1 MEENLK
7 FLEVKNYKES
17 EVRELSPLALAY
29 IGDACFEILVRSE
42 ILDVRKNPNKLHR
55 ESIRFVRAKSQ
66 RELIEKVEDKLTE
79 EEMKIFKRGRNAKS
93 HTVPK
98 NADPIDYR
106 MATGLEALFGY
117 LYLLKRYDR
126 IREIFEEMIRWR

>member
-1 MEENLK
+1 MEENLN
-7 FLEVKNYKES
+7 FLEIKEFS
-17 EVRELSPLALAY
+17 ESDIREMSPLALAY

-42 ILDVRKNPNKLHR
+42 ILDKKKNPNKLHR
-55 ESIRFVRAKSQ
+55 ESIKYVRAKSQ
-66 RELIEKVEDKLTE
+66 RALFEKIEDEITE

-106 MATGLEALFGY
+106 YATGVEALFGY
-117 LYLLKRYDR
+117 LYLLKRYER
-126 IREIFEEMIRWR
+126 IREIFRRMVQ

>member
-7 FLEVKNYKES
+7 FLEIKDYNEA
-17 EVRELSPLALAY
+17 EVREFNPLALAY
-29 IGDACFEILVRSE
+29 IGDAAFEILVRSE

-55 ESIRFVRAKSQ
+55 ESIRYVRAKGQ
-66 RELIEKVEDKLTE
+66 RELFEKIEDKLTE
-79 EEMKIFKRGRNAKS
+79 DEYKIFKRGRNAKS

-106 MATGLEALFGY
+106 IATGVEALFGY
-117 LYLLKRYDR
+117 LYLLKRYER
-126 IREIFEEMIRWR
+126 IRDLFKEMTK

>member
-42 ILDVRKNPNKLHR
+42 ILDARKNPNKLHR

-117 LYLLKRYDR
+117 LYLLKRYNR

>member
-1 MEENLK
+1 MEENLN
-7 FLEVKNYKES
+7 FLEVKNYREA

-66 RELIEKVEDKLTE
+66 RELFEKIEEKLTE
-79 EEMKIFKRGRNAKS
+79 EEIKVFKRGRNAKS

-106 MATGLEALFGY
+106 IATGVEALFGY
-117 LYLLKRYDR
+117 LYLLKRYNR
-126 IREIFEEMIRWR
+126 IREIFKEMIR

>member
-1 MEENLK
+1 MEENLN
-7 FLEVKNYKES
+7 FLEVKNYTEA

-66 RELIEKVEDKLTE
+66 RELFEKIEENLTDE
-79 EEMKIFKRGRNAKS
+79 EIKIFKRGRNAKS

-106 MATGLEALFGY
+106 IATGLEALFGY
-117 LYLLKRYDR
+117 LYLLKRYNR
-126 IREIFEEMIRWR
+126 IREIFKEMIGWR

>member
-1 MEENLK
+1 MEENLN
-7 FLEVKNYKES
+7 FLEVKNYSEA
-17 EVRELSPLALAY
+17 EVREFSPLALAY
-29 IGDACFEILVRSE
+29 IGDACFE

-66 RELIEKVEDKLTE
+66 RELFEKIEENLTDE
-79 EEMKIFKRGRNAKS
+79 EIKIFKRGRNAKS

-106 MATGLEALFGY
+106 IATGLEALFGY
-117 LYLLKRYDR
+117 LYLLKRYNR
-126 IREIFEEMIRWR
+126 IREIFKEMIGWR

>member
-1 MEENLK
+1 MEENLN
-7 FLEVKNYKES
+7 FLEVKNYSEA

-66 RELIEKVEDKLTE
+66 RELFEKIEEILTE
-79 EEMKIFKRGRNAKS
+79 EEIKIFKRGRNAKS

-106 MATGLEALFGY
+106 IATGVEALFGY
-117 LYLLKRYDR
+117 LYLLKRYNR
-126 IREIFEEMIRWR
+126 IREIFKEMIR

>member
-1 MEENLK
+1 MEENLN
-7 FLEVKNYKES
+7 FLEVKNYSEA

-66 RELIEKVEDKLTE
+66 RELFEKIEENLTE
-79 EEMKIFKRGRNAKS
+79 EEIKIFKRGRNAKS

-106 MATGLEALFGY
+106 IATGLEALFGY
-117 LYLLKRYDR
+117 LYLLKRYNR
-126 IREIFEEMIRWR
+126 IREIFKEMIR

>member
-7 FLEVKNYKES
+7 FLEVKNYSEA
-17 EVRELSPLALAY
+17 EVREFSPLALAY
-29 IGDACFEILVRSE
+29 IGDACFEMLVRSE

-66 RELIEKVEDKLTE
+66 RELFEKIEENLTE
-79 EEMKIFKRGRNAKS
+79 EEIKIFKRGRNAKS

-106 MATGLEALFGY
+106 IATGLEALFGY
-117 LYLLKRYDR
+117 LYLLKRYNR
-126 IREIFEEMIRWR
+126 IREIFKEMIGWR

>member
-1 MEENLK
+1 MEENLN
-7 FLEVKNYKES
+7 FLVVKNYTEA

-66 RELIEKVEDKLTE
+66 RELFEKIEENLTE
-79 EEMKIFKRGRNAKS
+79 EEIKIFKRGRNAKS

-106 MATGLEALFGY
+106 IATGVEALFGY
-117 LYLLKRYDR
+117 LYLLKRYNR
-126 IREIFEEMIRWR
+126 IREIFKEMIR

>member
-1 MEENLK
+1 MEENLN
-7 FLEVKNYKES
+7 FLEVKNYSEA
-17 EVRELSPLALAY
+17 EVRELSPLPLAY

-66 RELIEKVEDKLTE
+66 RELFEKIEENLTE
-79 EEMKIFKRGRNAKS
+79 EEIKIFKRGRNAKS

-106 MATGLEALFGY
+106 IATGVEALFGY
-117 LYLLKRYDR
+117 LYLLKRYNR
-126 IREIFEEMIRWR
+126 IREIFKEMIR

>member
-1 MEENLK
+1 MDENLN
-7 FLEVKNYKES
+7 FLEVKNYSEA

-66 RELIEKVEDKLTE
+66 RELFEKIEENLTE
-79 EEMKIFKRGRNAKS
+79 EEIKIFKRGRNAKS

-106 MATGLEALFGY
+106 IATGVEALFGY
-117 LYLLKRYDR
+117 LYLLKRYNR
-126 IREIFEEMIRWR
+126 IREIFKEMIR

>member
-117 LYLLKRYDR
+117 LYLLKRYNR

>member
-29 IGDACFEILVRSE
+29 IGDACFEIVVRSE

-126 IREIFEEMIRWR
+126 IREIFEEMIR

>member
-42 ILDVRKNPNKLHR
+42 ILDARKNPNKLHR

-79 EEMKIFKRGRNAKS
+79 EEIKIFKRGRNAKS

-126 IREIFEEMIRWR
+126 IREIFEEMIR

>member
-1 MEENLK
+1 LEENLK
-7 FLEVKNYKES
+7 FLEVKNYEES

-106 MATGLEALFGY
+106 VATGLEALFGY

-126 IREIFEEMIRWR
+126 IREIFEEMIR

>member
-7 FLEVKNYKES
+7 FLEIKDYSEA
-17 EVRELSPLALAY
+17 EVREFNPLALAY
-29 IGDACFEILVRSE
+29 IGDAAFEILVRSE

-55 ESIRFVRAKSQ
+55 ESIRYVRAKGQ
-66 RELIEKVEDKLTE
+66 RELFEKIEDKLTE
-79 EEMKIFKRGRNAKS
+79 DEYKIFKRGRNAKS

-106 MATGLEALFGY
+106 IATGVEALFGY
-117 LYLLKRYDR
+117 LYLLKRYER
-126 IREIFEEMIRWR
+126 IRDLFKEMTKWR

>member
-7 FLEVKNYKES
+7 FLEVKNYKGS

-42 ILDVRKNPNKLHR
+42 ILDARKNPNKLHR

-126 IREIFEEMIRWR
+126 IREIFEEMIR

>member
-1 MEENLK
+1 MEENLN
-7 FLEVKNYKES
+7 FLEVKNYSEA

-66 RELIEKVEDKLTE
+66 RELFEKIEENLTE
-79 EEMKIFKRGRNAKS
+79 EEIKVFKRGRNAKS

-106 MATGLEALFGY
+106 IATGVEALFGY
-117 LYLLKRYDR
+117 LYLLKRYNR
-126 IREIFEEMIRWR
+126 IREIFKEMIR

>member
-7 FLEVKNYKES
+7 FLEIKDYSEA
-17 EVRELSPLALAY
+17 EVREFNPLAIAY
-29 IGDACFEILVRSE
+29 IGDAAFENLVRSE

-55 ESIRFVRAKSQ
+55 ESIRYVRAKGQ
-66 RELIEKVEDKLTE
+66 RELFEKIEDKLTE
-79 EEMKIFKRGRNAKS
+79 DEYKIFKRGRNAKS

-106 MATGLEALFGY
+106 IATGVEALFGY
-117 LYLLKRYDR
+117 LYLLKRYER
-126 IREIFEEMIRWR
+126 IRDLFKEMTK

>member
-7 FLEVKNYKES
+7 FLEVKNYSEA
-17 EVRELSPLALAY
+17 EVREFSPLALAY

-66 RELIEKVEDKLTE
+66 RELFEKIEENLTE
-79 EEMKIFKRGRNAKS
+79 EEIKIFKRGRNAKS

-106 MATGLEALFGY
+106 IATGLEALFGY
-117 LYLLKRYDR
+117 LYLLKRYNR
-126 IREIFEEMIRWR
+126 IREIFKEMIGWR

>member
-1 MEENLK
+1 MEENLN
-7 FLEVKNYKES
+7 FLEVKNYSEA

-66 RELIEKVEDKLTE
+66 RELFEKIEENLTE
-79 EEMKIFKRGRNAKS
+79 EEIKIFKRGRNAKS

-106 MATGLEALFGY
+106 IATGVEALFGY
-117 LYLLKRYDR
+117 LYLLKRYNR
-126 IREIFEEMIRWR
+126 IREIFKEMIG

>member
-1 MEENLK
+1 MEENLN
-7 FLEVKNYKES
+7 FLEVKSYSEA

-66 RELIEKVEDKLTE
+66 RELFEKIEENLTE
-79 EEMKIFKRGRNAKS
+79 EEIKIFKRGRNAKS

-98 NADPIDYR
+98 SADPIDYR
-106 MATGLEALFGY
+106 IATGVEALFGY
-117 LYLLKRYDR
+117 LYLLKRYNR
-126 IREIFEEMIRWR
+126 IREIFKEMIR

>member
-1 MEENLK
+1 MEENLN
-7 FLEVKNYKES
+7 FLEVKNYSEA

-66 RELIEKVEDKLTE
+66 RELFEKIEENLTE
-79 EEMKIFKRGRNAKS
+79 EEIKIFKRGRNAKS

-106 MATGLEALFGY
+106 IATGVEALFGY
-117 LYLLKRYDR
+117 LYLLKRYNR
-126 IREIFEEMIRWR
+126 IREIFKEMIR

>member
-1 MEENLK
+1 MEENLN
-7 FLEVKNYKES
+7 FLEVKNYTEA
-17 EVRELSPLALAY
+17 EVMELSPLALAY

-66 RELIEKVEDKLTE
+66 RELFEKIEENLTE
-79 EEMKIFKRGRNAKS
+79 EEIKIFKRGRNAKS

-106 MATGLEALFGY
+106 IATGVEALFGY
-117 LYLLKRYDR
+117 LYLLKRYNR
-126 IREIFEEMIRWR
+126 IREIFKEMIR

>member
-1 MEENLK
+1 MEENLN

-17 EVRELSPLALAY
+17 EIRELSPLALAC
-29 IGDACFEILVRSE
+29 IGDACYEILVRSK
-42 ILDVRKNPNKLHR
+42 ILDLRKNPNKLHR
-55 ESIRFVRAKSQ
+55 ESIKFVRAKGQ
-66 RELIEKVEDKLTE
+66 RDLFEKIEDMLTE
-79 EEMKIFKRGRNAKS
+79 DEMRIFKRGRNAKS

-106 MATGLEALFGY
+106 IATGVEALFGY

-126 IREIFEEMIRWR
+126 IRELFREMIK

>member
-1 MEENLK
+1 MEENLN
-7 FLEVKNYKES
+7 FLEVKNYSEA

-66 RELIEKVEDKLTE
+66 RELFEKIEENLTE
-79 EEMKIFKRGRNAKS
+79 EEIKIFKRGRNAKS

-106 MATGLEALFGY
+106 IATGVEALFGY
-117 LYLLKRYDR
+117 LYIMKRYNR
-126 IREIFEEMIRWR
+126 IREIFKEMIR

>member
-1 MEENLK
+1 MEENLN
-7 FLEVKNYKES
+7 FLEVKNYREA

-66 RELIEKVEDKLTE
+66 RELFEKIEENLTE
-79 EEMKIFKRGRNAKS
+79 EEIKVFKRGRNAKS

-106 MATGLEALFGY
+106 IATGVEALFGY
-117 LYLLKRYDR
+117 LYLLKRYNR
-126 IREIFEEMIRWR
+126 IREIFKEMIR

>member
-1 MEENLK
+1 MEENLN
-7 FLEVKNYKES
+7 FLEVKNYSEA

-66 RELIEKVEDKLTE
+66 RELFEKIEENLTE
-79 EEMKIFKRGRNAKS
+79 EEIKIFKRGRNAKS

-106 MATGLEALFGY
+106 IATGVEALFGF
-117 LYLLKRYDR
+117 LYLLKRYNR
-126 IREIFEEMIRWR
+126 IREIFKEMIR

>member
-1 MEENLK
+1 MEENLN
-7 FLEVKNYKES
+7 FLEVKNYTEA

-66 RELIEKVEDKLTE
+66 RELFEKIEENLTE
-79 EEMKIFKRGRNAKS
+79 EEIKMPSPTQFPKTQIPLTIGLQREWRPSLATSIF
-93 HTVPK
+93 
-98 NADPIDYR
+98 
-106 MATGLEALFGY
+106 
-117 LYLLKRYDR
+117 
-126 IREIFEEMIRWR
+126 